1 MRTALLLTA
10 ALAGLTAA
18 APALAQS
25 TPPAPGSIQTP
36 ANEQVVVPDVAR
48 RDIKIPKYPSKDI
61 EVAGF
66 MGTYATENFGASFVY
81 GIKLGYHITEDFF
94 VQAAFAQTE
103 VSDETFRQILPGGI
117 FTDDTEKLSYYNISV
132 GYNILPGEVF
142 IGTKRALPISLYVIA
157 GVGSTDF
164 NDQTRQ
170 TFNIGFG
177 TRVFVKE
184 KWSINVDLRDH
195 IFSID
200 LLGKRQSTQN
210 LELTAGVSY
219 FF

>member
-1 MRTALLLTA
+1 MRTALPLIA
-10 ALAGLTAA
+10 ALATLFAA
-18 APALAQS
+18 ASASAQS
-25 TPPAPGSIQTP
+25 TPPAP

-61 EVAGF
+61 EVSAYT
-66 MGTYATENFGASFVY
+66 GTYATENFGASWVY

-94 VQAAFAQTE
+94 VQAALAQTQ
-103 VSDETFRQILPGGI
+103 VSDETFRQILPGGV
-117 FTDDTEKLSYYNISV
+117 FTDDTADLTYYNISV

-142 IGTKRALPISLYVIA
+142 IGTKRALPMQLYVIA

-164 NDQTRQ
+164 NEQTRQ
-170 TFNIGFG
+170 TINIGFG

-184 KWSINVDLRDH
+184 RWSVQVDLRDH
-195 IFSID
+195 IFSLD

-210 LELTAGVSY
+210 LELTAGFSY